1 MIFIASFYLILLLLY
16 RLNTFCVKIVDMI
29 VDSFYIKVNI
39 TLTYKVINLMD
50 TTAYLSGSGNE
61 ARLRVA

>member
-1 MIFIASFYLILLLLY
+1 MVV
-16 RLNTFCVKIVDMI
+16 N
-29 VDSFYIKVNI
+29 SFYIKANI